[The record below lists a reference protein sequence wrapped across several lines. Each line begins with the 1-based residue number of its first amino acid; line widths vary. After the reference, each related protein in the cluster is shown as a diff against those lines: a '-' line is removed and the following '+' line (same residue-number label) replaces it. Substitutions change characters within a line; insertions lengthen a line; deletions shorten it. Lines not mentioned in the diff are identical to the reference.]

1 MEFAGKTALVT
12 GSGAIGGL
20 GHTTAGV
27 LAAGG
32 ADLILTGTDPERGA
46 QVVED
51 LRTAGGAATG
61 AVRFVAADL
70 TDPSAVQQL
79 AEDAGAVDILINNAS
94 VMTFGPTTEQDLA
107 GHDAAFAV
115 NVRAP
120 FLLTALLAPKMAAN
134 GGGSIVNVSST
145 AAGLGMPG
153 MAVYGA
159 TKAAVESLTRTWA
172 AEFAPSNVRV
182 NAVAPGPMHTSKV
195 VAAMGPDMGGMG
207 LTTALKRTADPTEV
221 AHVVAFLAGDRA
233 SYMTGAVVGAARGP
247 TGRGAAGRWPPT
259 KTPVAGGR
267 PSTR

>member
-1 MEFAGKTALVT
+1 MEFAGRTALVT

-20 GHTTAGV
+20 GHATARV

-32 ADLILTGTDPERGA
+32 ADLILTGIDPERGA

-51 LRTAGGAATG
+51 LRAAGGESAG
-61 AVRFVAADL
+61 AVRFVAADVS
-70 TDPSAVQQL
+70 DGAGVWQL

-94 VMTFGPTTEQDLA
+94 VMTFSPTTGQDLA
-107 GHDAAFAV
+107 GYDAAFAV

-120 FLLTALLAPKMAAN
+120 FLLTALLAEKMAAG

-159 TKAAVESLTRTWA
+159 TKAALESLTRTWA
-172 AEFAPSNVRV
+172 AEFAESNVRV
-182 NAVAPGPMHTSKV
+182 NAVSPGPMRTSKV

-207 LTTALKRTADPTEV
+207 LTTALKRTSDPAEV
-221 AHVVAFLAGDRA
+221 ARVIAFLASDRA
-233 SYMTGAVVGAARGP
+233 SYMTGAIVAAD
-247 TGRGAAGRWPPT
+247 
-259 KTPVAGGR
+259 GGR
-267 PSTR
+267 TAI

>member
-20 GHTTAGV
+20 GHATARV

-32 ADLILTGTDPERGA
+32 ADLILTGTDPRRGA

-51 LRTAGGAATG
+51 LRATGVESAG

-70 TDPSAVQQL
+70 SDPAEVRQL

-94 VMTFGPTTEQDLA
+94 VMTFSPTTGQDLA
-107 GHDAAFAV
+107 GYDAAFAV

-120 FLLTALLAPKMAAN
+120 FLLTALLAEKMAAG

-145 AAGLGMPG
+145 AAGLGTPG

-159 TKAAVESLTRTWA
+159 TKAALESLTRTWA
-172 AEFAPSNVRV
+172 AEFAASNVRV
-182 NAVAPGPMHTSKV
+182 NAVAPGPVRTSKV

-207 LTTALKRTADPTEV
+207 LTTALRRTSDPAEV
-221 AHVVAFLAGDRA
+221 AHVIAFLAGDRA
-233 SYMTGAVVGAARGP
+233 SYMTGAIVAAD
-247 TGRGAAGRWPPT
+247 
-259 KTPVAGGR
+259 GGR
-267 PSTR
+267 TAI

>member
-20 GHTTAGV
+20 GHATAKV

-32 ADLILTGTDPERGA
+32 ADLVLTGTDPERGA

-51 LRTAGGAATG
+51 LRAAGGESAGT
-61 AVRFVAADL
+61 VRFVAADVS
-70 TDPSAVQQL
+70 DSADVRQL

-94 VMTFGPTTEQDLA
+94 VMTFSPTIGQDLA
-107 GHDAAFAV
+107 SYDTAFAV

-120 FLLTALLAPKMAAN
+120 FLLTALLAEKMAAG

-159 TKAAVESLTRTWA
+159 TKAALESLTRTWA
-172 AEFAPSNVRV
+172 AEFAESNVRV
-182 NAVAPGPMHTSKV
+182 NAVAPGPMRTSKV

-207 LTTALKRTADPTEV
+207 LTTALKRTSDPAEV
-221 AHVVAFLAGDRA
+221 AHVIAFLASDRA
-233 SYMTGAVVGAARGP
+233 SYMTGAIVAAD
-247 TGRGAAGRWPPT
+247 
-259 KTPVAGGR
+259 GGR
-267 PSTR
+267 TAI

>member
-1 MEFAGKTALVT
+1 MDFAGKAALIT

-20 GHTTAGV
+20 GHVTARV

-51 LRTAGGAATG
+51 LRTAGGESTAT
-61 AVRFVAADL
+61 VRFVTADV
-70 TDPSAVQQL
+70 TDTAAVQQL
-79 AEDAGAVDILINNAS
+79 AADAGAVDILINNAS
-94 VMTFGPTTEQDLA
+94 VMTFAPTTEQDLA
-107 GHDAAFAV
+107 GYDAAFAV

-159 TKAAVESLTRTWA
+159 TKAALESLTRTWA
-172 AEFAPSNVRV
+172 AEFASSNVRV
-182 NAVAPGPMHTSKV
+182 NAVAPGPMRTSKV
-195 VAAMGPDMGGMG
+195 IAALGPDMGGMG
-207 LTTALKRTADPTEV
+207 LTTALKRTADPAEV
-221 AHVVAFLAGDRA
+221 ARVVAFLAGDRA
-233 SYMTGAVVGAARGP
+233 SYVTGAVMPAD
-247 TGRGAAGRWPPT
+247 
-259 KTPVAGGR
+259 GGR
-267 PSTR
+267 TAI

>member
-20 GHTTAGV
+20 GHATAKV

-51 LRTAGGAATG
+51 LRAGGGESAG
-61 AVRFVAADL
+61 AVRFIAADVS
-70 TDPSAVQQL
+70 DVAGVRHL
-79 AEDAGAVDILINNAS
+79 AEGAGAVDILVNNAS
-94 VMTFGPTTEQDLA
+94 VMTFAATTGQDLA
-107 GHDAAFAV
+107 SYDAAFAV

-120 FLLTALLAPKMAAN
+120 FLLTALLAERMAAG

-159 TKAAVESLTRTWA
+159 TKAALESLTRTWA
-172 AEFAPSNVRV
+172 AEFAESNVRV
-182 NAVAPGPMHTSKV
+182 NTVAPGPMRTSKV
-195 VAAMGPDMGGMG
+195 IAAMGPDMGGMG
-207 LTTALKRTADPTEV
+207 LATALKRTSDPAEV
-221 AHVVAFLAGDRA
+221 AHVIAFLASDRA
-233 SYMTGAVVGAARGP
+233 SYMTGAIVAAD
-247 TGRGAAGRWPPT
+247 
-259 KTPVAGGR
+259 GGR
-267 PSTR
+267 TAV